1 MMDKI
6 DKTGKLI
13 LFGSIALLVAGF
25 IFQSKTTPPRREV
38 DANATGP
45 TPSVGTVDANQ
56 SSPNPS
62 TTNTNTV
69 PATPVISPAP
79 PTAEETAEET
89 AVLANAFVEYTFTTR
104 GGESRT

>member
-38 DANATGP
+38 DANATRP
-45 TPSVGTVDANQ
+45 TTPVGTVDANQ

-62 TTNTNTV
+62 TTTPRRETDANATRSTTV
-69 PATPVISPAP
+69 E
-79 PTAEETAEET
+79 AEKTE
-89 AVLANAFVEYTFTTR
+89 VLANDFVEYTFTTR